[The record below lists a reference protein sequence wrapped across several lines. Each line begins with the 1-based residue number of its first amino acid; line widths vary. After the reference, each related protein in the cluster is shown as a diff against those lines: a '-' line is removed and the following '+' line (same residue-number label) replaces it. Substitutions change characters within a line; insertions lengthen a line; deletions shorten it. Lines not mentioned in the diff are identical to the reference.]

1 MNLFSDL
8 SLWWSIPWLLI
19 SILLT
24 YWYYRGQKISKQ
36 VAKWKLFLLI
46 ILRSLGLFLLGLL
59 LLGILFES
67 KEIKT
72 QKPVLINL
80 IDNSTSMLNYTDS
93 LSVKKE
99 LSDCLNAFKTEF
111 ENKYEIQN
119 FVIDEDLSSSEVNFK
134 GTTSNHYE
142 GFDGIFNR
150 FYNQNKAAIVFISDG
165 NYNTGNSPIYSAK
178 KISLTPI
185 YTLGVGDT
193 TSKLD
198 HLIRNISANQVTFL
212 NNDFPIHVEIEA
224 NKIPIG
230 EYEVELWSGGKK
242 LDSKVIT
249 YNDSKKQFHTVKFI
263 TSASSIGFVSYEVRL
278 QQLNG
283 ESSIANNRQKFYV
296 EIIDSRSKILIL
308 SASPH
313 PDIKAIRQMLSR
325 DENMEI
331 ESQLIS
337 EFDGKL
343 SDVSLIILRLSGD
356 QGENIIIENIRKT
369 KIPAL
374 FLLGTQLTSS
384 KANRLNLGIN
394 YPSGGSLDEV
404 QVYLDEGFTLFEIS
418 EKLRKE
424 IQNWPPLKVRFGKSS
439 VNGSNVLFKQKIGPV
454 LKTDQVISFTSSN
467 SRKEAFVIGEG
478 LWRWRL
484 EDFKRNQNNDSF
496 KELMSSITQYLLVRQ
511 NKYPLR
517 IQLPKRFN
525 IRNEVLINAQFY
537 NEALQQIISP
547 QIDLILNDEF
557 GKQSNFTFSKR
568 NKDYMLNLG
577 KLKTGRYNWLA
588 KTEWDGKK
596 YEKNGEFVVEDVSLE
611 KMNTQANHDLL
622 KSIAANSEA
631 EFYKLTSYKKL
642 IKDLQNRKDVNIIS
656 YEESSF
662 SELIE
667 YIFLC
672 LFIILLF
679 SIEWFIRKYEGAY

>member
-1 MNLFSDL
+1 
-8 SLWWSIPWLLI
+8 
-19 SILLT
+19 
-24 YWYYRGQKISKQ
+24 
-36 VAKWKLFLLI
+36 
-46 ILRSLGLFLLGLL
+46 
-59 LLGILFES
+59 
-67 KEIKT
+67 
-72 QKPVLINL
+72 
-80 IDNSTSMLNYTDS
+80 
-93 LSVKKE
+93 
-99 LSDCLNAFKTEF
+99 
-111 ENKYEIQN
+111 
-119 FVIDEDLSSSEVNFK
+119 
-134 GTTSNHYE
+134 
-142 GFDGIFNR
+142 
-150 FYNQNKAAIVFISDG
+150 
-165 NYNTGNSPIYSAK
+165 
-178 KISLTPI
+178 
-185 YTLGVGDT
+185 
-193 TSKLD
+193 
-198 HLIRNISANQVTFL
+198 
-212 NNDFPIHVEIEA
+212 
-224 NKIPIG
+224 
-230 EYEVELWSGGKK
+230 
-242 LDSKVIT
+242 
-249 YNDSKKQFHTVKFI
+249 
-263 TSASSIGFVSYEVRL
+263 
-278 QQLNG
+278 
-283 ESSIANNRQKFYV
+283 
-296 EIIDSRSKILIL
+296 
-308 SASPH
+308 
-313 PDIKAIRQMLSR
+313 
-325 DENMEI
+325 MEI

-356 QGENIIIENIRKT
+356 QGENIIIKNIRKT

-517 IQLPKRFN
+517 IQMPKRFN

-547 QIDLILNDEF
+547 QIDLILNDEL

-577 KLKTGRYNWLA
+577 KLKTGRYNWMA

-611 KMNTQANHDLL
+611 KMNTQANHDIL

-642 IKDLQNRKDVNIIS
+642 IKDLQNRKDVNIVS